1 MDRLPQLQPLLTIEN
16 SSADQ
21 QAEHSNT
28 NRQQ

>member
-1 MDRLPQLQPLLTIEN
+1 MNHLPQLQPLVTIKN